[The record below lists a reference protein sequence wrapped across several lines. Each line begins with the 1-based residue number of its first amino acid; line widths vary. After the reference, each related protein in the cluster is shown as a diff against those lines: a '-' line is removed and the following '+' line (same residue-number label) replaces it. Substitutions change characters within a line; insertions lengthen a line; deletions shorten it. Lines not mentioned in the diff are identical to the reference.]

1 MTWLATALHVA
12 KRVTNWYGMVCGTGG
27 ERISR
32 HNAFRDAIF
41 DTAASAPLKE
51 ERALLPGNNRR
62 PADLLLRHWCGGRDA
77 ALDVTITQMYY
88 EIQAED
94 KTCSKKS
101 VSSTIKSRARV
112 KSMSKHRPLFTP
124 YLLSIPNKK

>member
-62 PADLLLRHWCGGRDA
+62 PADILLRHWCGGRDA
-77 ALDVTITQMYY
+77 ALDVTITHPLNLSKMTQ
-88 EIQAED
+88 EQVQQPHQAMQLRLHM
-94 KTCSKKS
+94 T
-101 VSSTIKSRARV
+101 AR
-112 KSMSKHRPLFTP
+112 
-124 YLLSIPNKK
+124 